1 MNLLSERVA
10 HAIKVSGHTPSSVA
24 RAIGCTPAAVLQ
36 WISGSTKNIKNE
48 YLFALADATGFE
60 PRWIATGQGRER
72 SLAALNH
79 RVVKQKKNYEL
90 CDERGKNSLY
100 MASEREAAYNT
111 KDVA

>member
-48 YLFALADATGFE
+48 YLFALADATGFA

-79 RVVKQKKNYEL
+79 RVVELVNNYEL

>member
-60 PRWIATGQGRER
+60 PRWIATGQGRELVIHDAR
-72 SLAALNH
+72 KCKHCGCALIP
-79 RVVKQKKNYEL
+79 Q
-90 CDERGKNSLY
+90 
-100 MASEREAAYNT
+100 
-111 KDVA
+111 